1 MQAMTLIRTLRRWFL
16 AVAAAIA
23 ASAPAAAADSGF
35 PLDHFPRAKLTD
47 TAALQNGA
55 KLFVN
60 YCMGCHS
67 ASALRYNRL
76 VELGLT
82 EEQIKANL
90 MFTGDKVG
98 DPMRIAMRSKDA
110 KEWFG
115 ALPPDLSLSTRA
127 RSAMGDSGAGAD
139 WVYTYLRAYYRD
151 ASRATGWNNAVFENV
166 GMPHPFWELQG
177 SRGARIEE
185 VRAVKD
191 EASGKAAG
199 FVRTVVEFDA
209 DGVRSEKT
217 EKLQG
222 AHHHASKTVT
232 LGKPAGGSLEQARFD
247 EQIADLTAF
256 LTWVADPTAKTR
268 TRLGVWVLIFL
279 GIFTAFAWYLNRV
292 YWKDIK

>member
-1 MQAMTLIRTLRRWFL
+1 MTLIPSLRRWLAALAAAFAVSAP
-16 AVAAAIA
+16 AVAAE
-23 ASAPAAAADSGF
+23 SSF

-47 TAALQNGA
+47 MAALQNGA

-76 VELGLT
+76 VDIGLT
-82 EEQIKANL
+82 EEQIKTNL
-90 MFTGDKVG
+90 MFTGEKVG
-98 DPMRIAMRSKDA
+98 DPMRIAMRAKDA

-127 RSAMGDSGAGAD
+127 RSAIGDSGAGAD

-177 SRGARIEE
+177 SRGVKIEE
-185 VRAVKD
+185 VKAVKD
-191 EASGKAAG
+191 EASGKTTG
-199 FVRTVVEFDA
+199 FVKTVIEFDP

-217 EKLQG
+217 EKLEG
-222 AHHHASKTVT
+222 MNHHAEKTYT
-232 LGKPAGGSLEQARFD
+232 LGKPVGGALEQARFD
-247 EQIADLTAF
+247 EQMADLTAF

-279 GIFTAFAWYLNRV
+279 GIFTAFAWYLNKV